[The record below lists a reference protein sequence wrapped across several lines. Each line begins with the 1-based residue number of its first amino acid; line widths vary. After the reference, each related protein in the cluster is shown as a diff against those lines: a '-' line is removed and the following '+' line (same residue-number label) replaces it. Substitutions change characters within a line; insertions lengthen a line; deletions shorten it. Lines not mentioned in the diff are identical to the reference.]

1 MRLLLYVVKPD
12 DTPGP
17 QHYRYHSSMTLRG
30 RQQTPTASFRGRP
43 KPRGLWLNVKK
54 RQRF

>member
-43 KPRGLWLNVKK
+43 KPRGL
-54 RQRF
+54 